1 MLTGNC
7 LLYFNSAL
15 PLTMDA
21 KWSKSSSVPINVAQG
36 GLGPLD
42 LTAGKGETHQF
53 QIQLWCQLNGFEFDF
68 ERMKREKF
76 DVEFIAGEIALGG
89 TRERYGPCL
98 MSQENLNVDNAG
110 GIVYVTGTL
119 IALRKKR

>member
-21 KWSKSSSVPINVAQG
+21 KWSKTSSQPINVAQG
-36 GLGPLD
+36 GLGPID
-42 LTAGKGETHQF
+42 LTRGKGETHQF
-53 QIQLWCQLNGFEFDF
+53 QVQFWCQTNGFEFDF
-68 ERMKREKF
+68 ERMKSEKF
-76 DVEFIAGEIALGG
+76 DIEFIAGELALGG

-98 MSQENLNVDNAG
+98 ASQDNFNVDNAG
-110 GIVYVTGTL
+110 GIVTASMTI

>member
-1 MLTGNC
+1 MLTGSC
-7 LLYFNSAL
+7 LLYFASAL

-21 KWSKSSSVPINVAQG
+21 KWSKSSSNPVNVAQG

-42 LTAGKGETHQF
+42 ITSGRGETHQF
-53 QIQLWCQLNGFEFDF
+53 QVQFWCQTNGYEFDF

-76 DVEFIAGEIALGG
+76 DVEFIEGELVLGG
-89 TRERYGPCL
+89 RRARYGPCL
-98 MSQENLNVDNAG
+98 MSQDNMNVDNAG

-119 IALRKKR
+119 IALRRKT

>member
-7 LLYFNSAL
+7 LLYFASAL

-21 KWSKSSSVPINVAQG
+21 KWSKTSNVPINVAQG
-36 GLGPLD
+36 GLGPID

-53 QIQLWCQLNGFEFDF
+53 QVQFWCQLNGFEFDF

-76 DVEFIAGEIALGG
+76 DIEFIAGELALGG

-98 MSQENLNVDNAG
+98 ASQDNFNVDNAG
-110 GIVYVTGTL
+110 GIVTASMTI
-119 IALRKKR
+119 IALKKKR